1 MTNNSGA
8 NSPGGSATGASIGP
22 LAGVRVVEIASW
34 VAAPSAGA
42 VLADM
47 GADVVKIEPIS
58 GDAMRGLLRPARQAG
73 PDRID
78 HPFQVSNRGKR
89 SVALDLGSDAGSE
102 VAKKLIA
109 TANVLIVNLLPQRQE
124 RFGLDPASIAA
135 LRPGIVHATMTGYGV
150 DGPEAWRPGYDV
162 TAFFGRSGAY
172 DNMREG
178 DGAPPRAP
186 VGQGDHAA
194 GLAMTTAVLAALRLA
209 EQTGETQVVDV
220 NLFATAIWTQAS
232 EMASVLADGRQPTN
246 RDRSQSIGALTNRFP
261 CGDDRWVVLNMPEEH
276 WWPRFANTVGRSEW
290 IEDPRFATVRDRF
303 GNMADLVVAI
313 DEALSHRDLAAWG
326 AIFDEEGFI
335 WGPIQTYLEVASDPQ
350 AVATDRFPLTEHPYG
365 AFRTVAVPLK
375 IAGADVSPKGR
386 APETGEH
393 TTELLA
399 EVGIDAIE
407 VEKLESNGVV
417 AVGARPR
424 RSIEN

>member
-1 MTNNSGA
+1 MTNDSAA
-8 NSPGGSATGASIGP
+8 NSAGRPVPGATTGP

-34 VAAPSAGA
+34 IAAPSAGA

-47 GADVVKIEPIS
+47 GADVVKIEPIG
-58 GDAMRGLLRPARQAG
+58 GDAMRGLLRPAKQTG

-89 SVALDLGSDAGSE
+89 SIALDLGSDAGSQL
-102 VAKKLIA
+102 AKKLIT

-124 RFGLDPASIAA
+124 RFGLDPTSITAV
-135 LRPGIVHATMTGYGV
+135 RPGIVHATMTGYGV

-209 EQTGETQVVDV
+209 EKTGETQIVDV

-232 EMASVLADGRQPTN
+232 ELASVLVDGRQPTN
-246 RDRSQSIGALTNRFP
+246 RDRGQSIGALTNRFP

-276 WWPRFANTVGRSEW
+276 WWPRFANSVDRSEW
-290 IEDPRFATVRDRF
+290 LVDPRFATVRDRF
-303 GNMADLVVAI
+303 QNMAGLVAAI
-313 DEALSHRDLAAWG
+313 DEALSHRDLLAWG
-326 AIFDEEGFI
+326 VIFDEEGLI

-350 AVATDRFPLTEHPYG
+350 AIATGRFPLTEHPHG
-365 AFRTVAVPLK
+365 DFRTVAAPLK

-393 TTELLA
+393 TAELLA
-399 EVGIDAIE
+399 EVGIDATE
-407 VEKLESNGVV
+407 VEKLESNGVI

-424 RSIEN
+424 RSTDN